1 VLKRIYRK
9 IKYHKLAGIGKITQ
23 IASFANEA
31 RNGRHYLADNDT
43 ILTTLYT
50 GQIIAVDRTDISL
63 TPHLV
68 LKGEWEME
76 LTRICELII
85 QTMSAPIIL
94 DIGANVGWYGLV
106 LSRFTPSATVHF
118 FEANPTL
125 TKLLKKSVLVNGLA
139 LRSTINQNAVS
150 NASGQSLTLSIPEMH
165 KGSASTSGF
174 NVDLSLFHEESSA
187 IQRIKVPTIS
197 IDDYRL
203 KHSLPTVDFMKLDV
217 EGAEDHV
224 LLGSE
229 NTIRSSE
236 SLVIMMEWNRGQYS
250 PDLLAILKM
259 FSWCGCL
266 DNDGLWQDLSEELH
280 MAESVMC
287 FEEMVATRAGQS
299 RRHFDLFFGK
309 QESVAHMIRDR
320 LT

>member
-1 VLKRIYRK
+1 MLKRIYRK
-9 IKYHKLAGIGKITQ
+9 FDRLEQ
-23 IASFANEA
+23 IARFANEA
-31 RNGRHYLADNDT
+31 KNGRHYLADDDT

-50 GQIIAVDRTDISL
+50 GQIIAVDRRDISL

-76 LTRICELII
+76 LTRICELVI
-85 QTMSAPIIL
+85 QRVSAPIIL

-106 LSRFTPSATVHF
+106 LSRFTPSSTVHF

-125 TKLLKKSVLVNGLA
+125 TKLLSKSVLVNGLA
-139 LRSTINQNAVS
+139 LRSTINHNAVS
-150 NASGQSLTLSIPEMH
+150 NESGQSLTLAIPEMH
-165 KGSASTSGF
+165 KGSASTREF
-174 NVDLSLFHEESSA
+174 NIDLSLFHEESSA

-197 IDDYRL
+197 IDDFCL
-203 KHSLPTVDFMKLDV
+203 NKSLPTVDFMKIDV
-217 EGAEDHV
+217 EGAEEHV
-224 LLGSE
+224 LLGSQD
-229 NTIRSSE
+229 TIRSSE

-266 DNDGLWQDLSEELH
+266 GDDGSWQDFSEELH

-287 FEEMVATRAGQS
+287 FEEMVASRAGQS

-309 QESVAHMIRDR
+309 KKSVAQMVRK
-320 LT
+320 TFT